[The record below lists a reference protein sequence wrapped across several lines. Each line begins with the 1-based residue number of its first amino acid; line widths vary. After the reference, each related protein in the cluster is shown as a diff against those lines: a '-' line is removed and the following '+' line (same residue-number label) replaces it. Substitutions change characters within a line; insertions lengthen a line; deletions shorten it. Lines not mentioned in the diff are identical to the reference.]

1 MNYIQMK
8 NALSLT
14 DNPMEKL
21 DMLMDFGRGLEI
33 VPEEAVCH
41 EILGCS
47 SFVEICV
54 KDGHFYGR
62 ADSMLVRG
70 IVAVIVAM
78 VNQFSYRE
86 FDIEAD
92 LENLELA
99 AAKER
104 WSKKKIAL
112 VTGIA
117 AGSAAVITGA
127 VILLCR
133 KNLLVRKAA

>member
-1 MNYIQMK
+1 MTYMDMK
-8 NALSLT
+8 NILLAI

-86 FDIEAD
+86 FDIEAEF
-92 LENLELA
+92 LSLGLNL
-99 AAKER
+99 
-104 WSKKKIAL
+104 
-112 VTGIA
+112 G
-117 AGSAAVITGA
+117 AGRLNGVDSMI
-127 VILLCR
+127 R
-133 KNLLVRKAA
+133 FFKNL